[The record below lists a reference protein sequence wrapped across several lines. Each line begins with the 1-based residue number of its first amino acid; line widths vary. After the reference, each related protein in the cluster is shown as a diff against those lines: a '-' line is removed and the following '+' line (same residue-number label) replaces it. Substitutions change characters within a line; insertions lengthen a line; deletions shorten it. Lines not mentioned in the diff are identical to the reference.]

1 MATQSLP
8 LNFAVDGTVEPLVLT
23 YGVVWRGVVKLV
35 VKESATDPG
44 HAVNTSCPPP
54 GRDQCYFVI
63 PTHGKVPY
71 DLIAY
76 NSSGAVLAS
85 GRDKLEA
92 MN

>member
-1 MATQSLP
+1 
-8 LNFAVDGTVEPLVLT
+8 
-23 YGVVWRGVVKLV
+23 
-35 VKESATDPG
+35 
-44 HAVNTSCPPP
+44 
-54 GRDQCYFVI
+54 VI